1 MSPIVAFS
9 KRSALWGVALLLV
22 ALAGSTTA
30 KADSIT
36 YDITG
41 TFTDYAQP
49 LTLTGEYVWDTDL
62 GTPTSYLFNLTDTT
76 DSASCSAATPG
87 GCLNTI
93 ATFYGTGPLG
103 GTIDLV
109 LAFLDPTAPQFTLGL
124 FNADGTPFSEIT
136 QTITPTPTTPTVQV
150 PEPAAIFSVLL
161 ALIMLAAGMR
171 RAHSLR
177 LVGN

>member
-1 MSPIVAFS
+1 MSSIVAFS

-22 ALAGSTTA
+22 ALAGSTRA

-36 YDITG
+36 YDVTG
-41 TFTDYAQP
+41 TFTNYTEP
-49 LTLTGEYVWDTDL
+49 LTLTGEYVWDTAL
-62 GTPTSYLFNLTDTT
+62 GVPTSYLFNLTDTT
-76 DSASCSAATPG
+76 GPANCSVASDG
-87 GCLNTI
+87 QCLNTI
-93 ATFYGTGPLG
+93 ATFFGAGPLDG
-103 GTIDLV
+103 SIDLV
-109 LAFLDPTAPQFTLGL
+109 LAFLDPAVPQFTLGL
-124 FNADGTPFSEIT
+124 FLPDGTPLADV
-136 QTITPTPTTPTVQV
+136 QTITPTPTIPTVQV